1 LFSFLLKKKMV
12 ENFKI
17 KIKYIKWI
25 EYIAIYN
32 IIYDIQ
38 YKTIYFN
45 ILNNFKLKYQI
56 KIFKKF

>member
-1 LFSFLLKKKMV
+1 MV